1 MRGGQGKRDRQ
12 ERAIEMIEG
21 QIAQHE
27 KGVELVERVLKDKKI
42 TKTQDEIEKI
52 RKKKLEKAKTV
63 LENTKKN
70 MKEPKHSEMGK
81 AVQR

>member
-1 MRGGQGKRDRQ
+1 MKGGQGKRNRQ

-63 LENTKKN
+63 LENTKRN
-70 MKEPKHSEMGK
+70 MK
-81 AVQR
+81 

>member
-27 KGVELVERVLKDKKI
+27 KGVELVKRVLEDKKI

-70 MKEPKHSEMGK
+70 MK
-81 AVQR
+81 

>member
-1 MRGGQGKRDRQ
+1 MKGGQGKRDRQ

-21 QIAQHE
+21 QIAQHK

-52 RKKKLEKAKTV
+52 RKKNVEKAKTV
-63 LENTKKN
+63 LEKTKKN
-70 MKEPKHSEMGK
+70 MK
-81 AVQR
+81 

>member
-1 MRGGQGKRDRQ
+1 MKGGQGKRDRQ
-12 ERAIEMIEG
+12 VRAIEMIEG

-27 KGVELVERVLKDKKI
+27 KGVELVERVLEDKKI

-70 MKEPKHSEMGK
+70 MK
-81 AVQR
+81 

>member
-1 MRGGQGKRDRQ
+1 MKGGQGKRDRQ

-21 QIAQHE
+21 QITQHE
-27 KGVELVERVLKDKKI
+27 KGVELVERVLEDKKI

-52 RKKKLEKAKTV
+52 RKKKLEKSKTV

-70 MKEPKHSEMGK
+70 MK
-81 AVQR
+81 

>member
-1 MRGGQGKRDRQ
+1 MKGGQGKRDRQ

-27 KGVELVERVLKDKKI
+27 KGVELVERVLEDKKI

-63 LENTKKN
+63 LENTKEN
-70 MKEPKHSEMGK
+70 MK
-81 AVQR
+81 

>member
-1 MRGGQGKRDRQ
+1 MKGGQGKRDRQ
-12 ERAIEMIEG
+12 EAAIKVIEG

-27 KGVELVERVLKDKKI
+27 KGVELVERVLEDKKI

-70 MKEPKHSEMGK
+70 MK
-81 AVQR
+81 

>member
-12 ERAIEMIEG
+12 VRAIEMIEG

-27 KGVELVERVLKDKKI
+27 KGVELVERVLEDKKI

-63 LENTKKN
+63 LENTKRN
-70 MKEPKHSEMGK
+70 MK
-81 AVQR
+81 

>member
-1 MRGGQGKRDRQ
+1 MRGAQGKRDRQ

-21 QIAQHE
+21 QIVQHE

-63 LENTKKN
+63 LENTKRN
-70 MKEPKHSEMGK
+70 MK
-81 AVQR
+81 

>member
-1 MRGGQGKRDRQ
+1 MKGGQGKRDRQ
-12 ERAIEMIEG
+12 VRAIEVIEG

-63 LENTKKN
+63 LENTKRN
-70 MKEPKHSEMGK
+70 MK
-81 AVQR
+81 

>member
-12 ERAIEMIEG
+12 ERAIKVIEG

-27 KGVELVERVLKDKKI
+27 KGVELVKRVLEDKKI

-70 MKEPKHSEMGK
+70 MK
-81 AVQR
+81 

>member
-70 MKEPKHSEMGK
+70 MK
-81 AVQR
+81 

>member
-1 MRGGQGKRDRQ
+1 MKGGQGKRDRQ

-21 QIAQHE
+21 QITQHE
-27 KGVELVERVLKDKKI
+27 KGVELVERVLEDKKI

-52 RKKKLEKAKTV
+52 RKKKLEKPKTV

-70 MKEPKHSEMGK
+70 MK
-81 AVQR
+81 

>member
-1 MRGGQGKRDRQ
+1 MKGGQGKRDRQ

-27 KGVELVERVLKDKKI
+27 KGGELVKRVLEDKKI

-63 LENTKKN
+63 LENTKRN
-70 MKEPKHSEMGK
+70 MK
-81 AVQR
+81 

>member
-12 ERAIEMIEG
+12 VRAIEMIEG

-27 KGVELVERVLKDKKI
+27 KGVELVKRVLEDKKI

-70 MKEPKHSEMGK
+70 MK
-81 AVQR
+81 

>member
-1 MRGGQGKRDRQ
+1 MKGGQGKRDRQ

-27 KGVELVERVLKDKKI
+27 KGVELVDRVLKDKKI

-70 MKEPKHSEMGK
+70 MK
-81 AVQR
+81 

>member
-1 MRGGQGKRDRQ
+1 MKGGQGKRDRQ

-27 KGVELVERVLKDKKI
+27 KGVELVKRVLEDKKI

-70 MKEPKHSEMGK
+70 MK
-81 AVQR
+81 

>member
-1 MRGGQGKRDRQ
+1 MKGGQGKRDRQ
-12 ERAIEMIEG
+12 VRAIEVIEG

-27 KGVELVERVLKDKKI
+27 KGVELVERVLEDKKI

-70 MKEPKHSEMGK
+70 MK
-81 AVQR
+81 

>member
-12 ERAIEMIEG
+12 ERAVKMIEG

-27 KGVELVERVLKDKKI
+27 KGVELVNRVLKDKKI

-70 MKEPKHSEMGK
+70 MK
-81 AVQR
+81 

>member
-1 MRGGQGKRDRQ
+1 MKGGQGKRNRQ

-27 KGVELVERVLKDKKI
+27 KGVELVERVLEDKKI

-52 RKKKLEKAKTV
+52 RKKKLEKAKKV

-70 MKEPKHSEMGK
+70 MK
-81 AVQR
+81 

>member
-1 MRGGQGKRDRQ
+1 MKGGQGKRDRQ

-27 KGVELVERVLKDKKI
+27 KGVELVERVLEDKKI

-52 RKKKLEKAKTV
+52 RKKKLEKAKIV

-70 MKEPKHSEMGK
+70 MK
-81 AVQR
+81 

>member
-27 KGVELVERVLKDKKI
+27 KGVELVERVLEDKKI

-63 LENTKKN
+63 LENTKRN
-70 MKEPKHSEMGK
+70 MK
-81 AVQR
+81 

>member
-1 MRGGQGKRDRQ
+1 MKGGQGKRDRQ
-12 ERAIEMIEG
+12 ERAIKVIEG

-27 KGVELVERVLKDKKI
+27 KGVELVKRVLEDKKI

-63 LENTKKN
+63 LENTKKK
-70 MKEPKHSEMGK
+70 MK
-81 AVQR
+81 

>member
-1 MRGGQGKRDRQ
+1 MKGGQGKRDRQ
-12 ERAIEMIEG
+12 ERAIKVIEG

-27 KGVELVERVLKDKKI
+27 KGVELVKRVLEDKKI

-70 MKEPKHSEMGK
+70 MK
-81 AVQR
+81 

>member
-1 MRGGQGKRDRQ
+1 MKGGQGKRDRQ

-70 MKEPKHSEMGK
+70 MK
-81 AVQR
+81 

>member
-1 MRGGQGKRDRQ
+1 MKGGQGKRDRQ
-12 ERAIEMIEG
+12 ERAIKVIEG

-27 KGVELVERVLKDKKI
+27 KGVELVNRVLEDKKI

-52 RKKKLEKAKTV
+52 RKKKLEKAKIV

-70 MKEPKHSEMGK
+70 MK
-81 AVQR
+81 

>member
-1 MRGGQGKRDRQ
+1 MKGRQGKRLRQ
-12 ERAIEMIEG
+12 EGAIKVIEG

-52 RKKKLEKAKTV
+52 RKKKLEKAKRV

-70 MKEPKHSEMGK
+70 MK
-81 AVQR
+81 

>member
-1 MRGGQGKRDRQ
+1 MKGGQGKRDRQ
-12 ERAIEMIEG
+12 ERAIKVIEG

-27 KGVELVERVLKDKKI
+27 KGVELVNRVLEDKKI

-70 MKEPKHSEMGK
+70 MK
-81 AVQR
+81 

>member
-12 ERAIEMIEG
+12 VRAIEMIEG

-70 MKEPKHSEMGK
+70 MK
-81 AVQR
+81 

>member
-1 MRGGQGKRDRQ
+1 MKGGQGKRDRQ

-21 QIAQHE
+21 QITQHE
-27 KGVELVERVLKDKKI
+27 KGVELVERVLEDKKI

-70 MKEPKHSEMGK
+70 MK
-81 AVQR
+81 

>member
-1 MRGGQGKRDRQ
+1 MKGGQGKRDRQ
-12 ERAIEMIEG
+12 ERAIKVIEG

-27 KGVELVERVLKDKKI
+27 KGVELVERVLEDKKI

-70 MKEPKHSEMGK
+70 MK
-81 AVQR
+81 

>member
-1 MRGGQGKRDRQ
+1 MKGGQGKRDRQ
-12 ERAIEMIEG
+12 ERAIEVIEG

-27 KGVELVERVLKDKKI
+27 KGVELVERVLEDKKI

-70 MKEPKHSEMGK
+70 MK
-81 AVQR
+81 

>member
-1 MRGGQGKRDRQ
+1 MKGGQGKRDRQ
-12 ERAIEMIEG
+12 VRAIEVIEG

-27 KGVELVERVLKDKKI
+27 KGVELVERVLEDKKI

-63 LENTKKN
+63 LENTKRN
-70 MKEPKHSEMGK
+70 MK
-81 AVQR
+81 

>member
-12 ERAIEMIEG
+12 EAAIKVIEG

-27 KGVELVERVLKDKKI
+27 KGVELVNRVLKDKKI

-70 MKEPKHSEMGK
+70 MK
-81 AVQR
+81 

>member
-1 MRGGQGKRDRQ
+1 MKGGQGKHDRQ

-70 MKEPKHSEMGK
+70 MK
-81 AVQR
+81 

>member
-1 MRGGQGKRDRQ
+1 MKGGQGKRDRQ
-12 ERAIEMIEG
+12 ERAIEVIEG

-27 KGVELVERVLKDKKI
+27 KGVELVKRVLEDKKI

-63 LENTKKN
+63 LENTKRN
-70 MKEPKHSEMGK
+70 MK
-81 AVQR
+81 

>member
-1 MRGGQGKRDRQ
+1 MKGGQGKRNRQ

-27 KGVELVERVLKDKKI
+27 KGVELVERVLEDKKI

-70 MKEPKHSEMGK
+70 MK
-81 AVQR
+81 

>member
-27 KGVELVERVLKDKKI
+27 KGVELVERVLEDKKI

-63 LENTKKN
+63 LENTKKI
-70 MKEPKHSEMGK
+70 
-81 AVQR
+81 